1 MTVESVFSAGLSVSG
16 VAVDRGG
23 KRICEGAS
31 FTLAPGEALMMRG
44 PNGAGK
50 TTLLRALAGMAP
62 IAVGEA
68 RLTGVAAED
77 PTGDSARRAS
87 IIYCGH
93 ANSVKAALSGR
104 QNLKFW
110 TAMYGAP
117 AGRMDAAIE
126 AFDLGAFVSA
136 LAGTLSAGQRRR
148 LGLARLVISGKPLWL
163 LDEPTAAIDVASAS
177 RLSEVIGAHRAR
189 GGAVIVATHDGL
201 NLADAL
207 TVHIKAVAA

>member
-1 MTVESVFSAGLSVSG
+1 MTQARVFSTGLSVRD

-62 IAVGEA
+62 IATGEA
-68 RLTGVAAED
+68 QLTGSAAED
-77 PTGDSARRAS
+77 TSGDGARRAA

-110 TAMYGAP
+110 TAMYSAP
-117 AGRMDAAIE
+117 AERMDEAIA

-201 NLADAL
+201 HLADAL

>member
-1 MTVESVFSAGLSVSG
+1 VTAGSNFSIGLVVTG

-50 TTLLRALAGMAP
+50 TTLLRALAGLAP

-68 RLTGVAAED
+68 RLTGAGEESS
-77 PTGDSARRAS
+77 GESARRGA
-87 IIYCGH
+87 IVYCGH

-110 TAMYGAP
+110 SAMYSAP
-117 AGRMDAAIE
+117 AERMDEAIA
-126 AFDLGAFVSA
+126 AFDLDAFVSA

-177 RLSEVIGAHRAR
+177 RLSAVIGAHRAR

-201 NLADAL
+201 HLDDAL